1 MAELNSTVVG
11 AALARAAAAPAALA
25 FMQKRHGI
33 WQRHTWGACA
43 RMVENLAL
51 GLDPTG
57 VLAGRTVAII
67 SGQRVEA
74 VLAVYACQL
83 SGMRPLLL
91 HPTIAPGALA
101 TYCEESGAVAILA
114 EDQEQ
119 VDKAADVLSRLP
131 AVQRLMVIDAKGVRG
146 YRHVRA
152 EAVDDIVAA
161 GAAHPGRES
170 ALTQRKA
177 GLAADGPALALYSG
191 GVCGDARLLGFTQRA
206 VLSMQAGSADKV
218 PLAEG
223 RRVMAQFALADP
235 LGHFFLVAGPA
246 LTGAVACFGEGRLAT
261 QAELRE
267 ALPEVFAAPAR
278 VFERMRREA
287 VARIERAGR
296 VRAALF
302 GRAMASGATRGPGR
316 WLVGKPLV
324 NAMGLARARWT
335 GSAYDAL
342 SDATRQFFASLG
354 VDIAGIYTVADAL
367 GPVALIGSR
376 EGELNLFGHVAARVD
391 EGGLLHLGVG
401 GAAQAE
407 WVATGDIAVRATDG
421 LALVGR
427 AVDQLYPDGAEPLCA
442 GVIERTLA
450 ESVFINQAVAVGG
463 PATGITALI
472 ELDEVAVRDWARQR
486 ALAFTTARSVA
497 DSAEVR
503 ALIAAAV
510 ATANARLPAAANI
523 RRHIVLPRPLDPGN
537 GELTASMALRRAFVR
552 NRYAH
557 LLVAA

>member
-1 MAELNSTVVG
+1 MAELTSTVVG

-33 WQRHTWGACA
+33 WQRHAWGDCA
-43 RMVENLAL
+43 RMIENLAL
-51 GLDPTG
+51 GLDPAG
-57 VLAGRTVAII
+57 ALVGRTLAII

-83 SGMRPLLL
+83 AGMRPLLL
-91 HPTIAPGALA
+91 HPSIAPGALA
-101 TYCEESGAVAILA
+101 TYCEEAGAVAILA

-131 AVQRLMVIDAKGVRG
+131 AVQRLMVIDPKGVRG
-146 YRHVRA
+146 YRHVHA
-152 EAVDDIVAA
+152 EAIADIIAA
-161 GAAHPGRES
+161 GAAHAGRDA
-170 ALTQRKA
+170 ALAGRKA
-177 GLAADGPALALYSG
+177 GLAAAAPALALYSG
-191 GVCGDARLLGFTQRA
+191 GVCGDARLLGFTHGA
-206 VLSMQAGSADKV
+206 VLATQAGAADKV

-223 RRVMAQFALADP
+223 GRVMAQFALADP
-235 LGHFFLVAGPA
+235 LGHFFLVAAPA
-246 LTGAVACFGEGRLAT
+246 LAGAVACFGEGRLAT
-261 QAELRE
+261 QAEMRE

-287 VARIERAGR
+287 VARIERAGG

-302 GRAMASGATRGPGR
+302 ARAMAAGANGGPGR

-324 NAMGLARARWT
+324 NALGLSRARWT
-335 GSAYDAL
+335 GCAYDAL
-342 SDATRQFFASLG
+342 SEATRQFFAHLG
-354 VDIAGIYTVADAL
+354 VGIAGIYTVADAL
-367 GPVALIGSR
+367 GPVALIEPG
-376 EGELNLFGHVAARVD
+376 EGELNLFGHVAARQD
-391 EGGLLHLGVG
+391 EGGQLHLGVR
-401 GAAQAE
+401 GAAQVD
-407 WVATGDIAVRATDG
+407 WVATGDIAVRATRG

-463 PATGITALI
+463 PSTGITALI

-503 ALIAAAV
+503 ALIDAAV
-510 ATANARLPAAANI
+510 ATANRRLPASATI

-557 LLVAA
+557 LLVAS